1 MVLKMNQLRRI
12 FYEECRENL
21 EVFERELLTLNS
33 ICDIDLDTI
42 NTIFRAIHS
51 IKGGGATFSLY
62 QISEFTHVMETLLDE
77 AREGKLH
84 LDTNIINLLLRSGD
98 CINSMVVAYETR
110 SDFDHNLRDELI
122 HKLGQLI
129 ESDESTKKERVS
141 KDNVK
146 LNNGDWIINFRPH
159 PDMFFS
165 GNDPVRILRELFDLG
180 AYCDVVCITDSLP
193 VLSEIDPEMCYLSWL
208 IIFDGHIEKRQIDE
222 IFEWVE
228 DKCDLSISRQLIEIE
243 KKFIDK
249 EFEVEIDSDVH
260 PPDQSP
266 VLMDTQVTE
275 PAVTTPALKHV
286 ALKQQS
292 SKKQLPKKT
301 SSKLDAVSS
310 IRVETDKVDNLINLV
325 GELVIT
331 QSMLTELSQ
340 DFSERKME
348 RLQSGLDQLLKNTK
362 ELQASVFNIRMLSI
376 SFAFDRLPRL
386 IRNLSAQLGKSVEL
400 VIEGEQTE
408 LDKTVLEHISEPLV
422 HLVRNAVDHG
432 LEVPDV
438 RARKGKPKTG
448 KVSLTAYHQGGS
460 ILIEVRD
467 DGAGLNKEKVWKK
480 AIEKGL
486 LHHSTVL
493 NDLSDH
499 QVANLLFAPG
509 FSTSDQVSNVSGRG
523 VGMDV
528 VKRNIEGLGG
538 HIDVDSEPDVGCVFR
553 ISLPL
558 TLAILEGQLLKVSDQ
573 VYVVPLISIIESV
586 LIESDRVRVVT
597 GGVELYRFRDEN
609 IPILRLKEEFA
620 LGASGT
626 LDGGLLCLVEAGVN
640 RIGLLLDEMLGQQQ
654 VVIKSLESNYTK
666 VNGFSGATILGDGSV
681 SLILDVQ
688 GLITCFL
695 NRVDDNSLNIAAA

>member
-33 ICDIDLDTI
+33 LCDIDLDTI

-159 PDMFFS
+159 HDMFFS

-249 EFEVEIDSDVH
+249 EVEVEIDSDVH

-292 SKKQLPKKT
+292 SKKQLPKKNIIQ
-301 SSKLDAVSS
+301 
-310 IRVETDKVDNLINLV
+310 IRCCVIN
-325 GELVIT
+325 
-331 QSMLTELSQ
+331 
-340 DFSERKME
+340 
-348 RLQSGLDQLLKNTK
+348 SG
-362 ELQASVFNIRMLSI
+362 
-376 SFAFDRLPRL
+376 
-386 IRNLSAQLGKSVEL
+386 
-400 VIEGEQTE
+400 
-408 LDKTVLEHISEPLV
+408 
-422 HLVRNAVDHG
+422 
-432 LEVPDV
+432 
-438 RARKGKPKTG
+438 
-448 KVSLTAYHQGGS
+448 
-460 ILIEVRD
+460 
-467 DGAGLNKEKVWKK
+467 
-480 AIEKGL
+480 
-486 LHHSTVL
+486 
-493 NDLSDH
+493 
-499 QVANLLFAPG
+499 
-509 FSTSDQVSNVSGRG
+509 
-523 VGMDV
+523 
-528 VKRNIEGLGG
+528 
-538 HIDVDSEPDVGCVFR
+538 
-553 ISLPL
+553 
-558 TLAILEGQLLKVSDQ
+558 
-573 VYVVPLISIIESV
+573 
-586 LIESDRVRVVT
+586 
-597 GGVELYRFRDEN
+597 
-609 IPILRLKEEFA
+609 
-620 LGASGT
+620 
-626 LDGGLLCLVEAGVN
+626 
-640 RIGLLLDEMLGQQQ
+640 
-654 VVIKSLESNYTK
+654 
-666 VNGFSGATILGDGSV
+666 
-681 SLILDVQ
+681 
-688 GLITCFL
+688 
-695 NRVDDNSLNIAAA
+695 